1 MVPGERMYYS
11 VYNQAYAKT
20 ESDWV
25 VNTWLNT
32 NWWSEQENCFVQRK

>member
-20 ESDWV
+20 ESDW
-25 VNTWLNT
+25 LNT